1 MRFLF
6 LSSYAH
12 LALDPATDRVSGGA
26 ELQVALLGR
35 ELARRGHDV
44 VIVGA
49 DDGKHSGGTYD
60 GVRTRP
66 GGRFHTGGAWDTFR
80 ALPRVHRIIR
90 EERPDY
96 VCILGWTAWL
106 GLLLLVKKRTRLVYI
121 CGSDAEVDGSY
132 RRANRLRG
140 TLFERG
146 LRKAD
151 QRFAMSQHQRELLQ
165 RVGLGSAIY
174 RNLLLP
180 RKEPRSVPKD
190 LDFLWVSRC
199 VALKRPHLFLD
210 LAEALPS
217 SRCAII
223 IPPEDQQLWITV
235 RDRAGRLPNVEFHER
250 VPYRE
255 VQRYFDRAEVF
266 VNTSEFEGFP
276 NSFIQT
282 GQGGGTI
289 LSLEVDPDGL
299 LTGYGAGRCAEGDW
313 ETFLEDARELIANSE
328 LRGALQ
334 RRCEQF
340 VGEWHDNERN
350 VTAFLDGLPKPR

>member
-1 MRFLF
+1 M
-6 LSSYAH
+6 
-12 LALDPATDRVSGGA
+12 TDRVSGGA
-26 ELQVALLGR
+26 ELQVALLAR
-35 ELARRGHDV
+35 ELTRRGHEV

-49 DDGKHSGGTYD
+49 DDGKHGGGTHD

-66 GGRFHTGGAWDTFR
+66 GGRFHTGRAWDTLR
-80 ALPRVHRIIR
+80 ALPRIHRIIR

-106 GLLLLVKKRTRLVYI
+106 GLLLSAKKSTRLVYI

-146 LRKAD
+146 LRNAD
-151 QRFAMSQHQRELLQ
+151 QRFAMSEHQRGLL
-165 RVGLGSAIY
+165 RRAGFDSAMY

-180 RKEPRSVPKD
+180 RKEVRSSAKD

-210 LAEALPS
+210 LAEALPNA
-217 SRCAII
+217 RCAII
-223 IPPEDQQLWITV
+223 VPPEDERLWMTV
-235 RDRAGRLPNVEFHER
+235 RARAERLPNVEFHER

-255 VQRYFDRAEVF
+255 VQRYFDRAEIF

-289 LSLEVDPDGL
+289 LSLQVDPDGL
-299 LTGYGAGRCAEGDW
+299 LTEYGAGRCAEGDW
-313 ETFLEDARELIANSE
+313 ETFLDDARELLGNAE
-328 LRGALQ
+328 LRATLQ
-334 RRCEQF
+334 GRCGQF

-350 VTAFLDGLPKPR
+350 VTAFLEGLPKPQ